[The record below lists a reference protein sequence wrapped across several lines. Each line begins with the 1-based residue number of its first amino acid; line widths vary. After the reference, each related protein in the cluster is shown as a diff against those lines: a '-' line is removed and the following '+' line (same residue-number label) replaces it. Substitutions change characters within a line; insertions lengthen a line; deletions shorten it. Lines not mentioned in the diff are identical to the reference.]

1 MKIADDLDSYRV
13 TRAACYNYVVNGSL
27 KKTCYLGASVR
38 KLIKKYKKPVTK
50 TWLSEDARA
59 VVI

>member
-1 MKIADDLDSYRV
+1 MIRIV
-13 TRAACYNYVVNGSL
+13 TGLPGAACYNYVVNGAL
-27 KKTCYLGASVR
+27 KKTCHLGASVR
-38 KLIKKYKKPVTK
+38 KLIKKYKKLVTK

>member
-1 MKIADDLDSYRV
+1 MKIADDSDSYRV
-13 TRAACYNYVVNGSL
+13 TRAACYNYVVN
-27 KKTCYLGASVR
+27 KKNLLPRGSVR
-38 KLIKKYKKPVTK
+38 KLIKKYKKPTK